1 MSWALIIAGGVAVLL
16 PGYMDPFAPV
26 NGLTL
31 LGLVLVVWGVSVAVK
46 NG

>member
-1 MSWALIIAGGVAVLL
+1 MSWALIIVGGVAVLL

-31 LGLVLVVWGVSVAVK
+31 LGLVLVAWGVSVAVK